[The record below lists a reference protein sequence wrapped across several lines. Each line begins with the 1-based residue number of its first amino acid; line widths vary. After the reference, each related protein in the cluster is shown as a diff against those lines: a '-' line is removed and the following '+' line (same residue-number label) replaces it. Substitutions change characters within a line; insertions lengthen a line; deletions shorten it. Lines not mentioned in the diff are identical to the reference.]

1 MRKKIA
7 SIVMA
12 CALAFGAAAP
22 APAFA
27 QNANEPGRTDNLDS
41 TGGLIDNEM
50 FGHLALIF
58 GIPYMLSSMGSSLIG
73 IEQCGLHDTRGC
85 DDI

>member
-12 CALAFGAAAP
+12 GALAFGAAAP

-27 QNANEPGRTDNLDS
+27 QNTNEPGPTDNLTS

-50 FGHLALIF
+50 FGYLALIF

>member
-12 CALAFGAAAP
+12 GALAFGAAAP

-27 QNANEPGRTDNLDS
+27 QNTNEPG
-41 TGGLIDNEM
+41 
-50 FGHLALIF
+50 
-58 GIPYMLSSMGSSLIG
+58 
-73 IEQCGLHDTRGC
+73 
-85 DDI
+85 